1 MNILL
6 FSEDR
11 FGAEVL
17 LEILK
22 TDTVGFVVC
31 PYFDNNIHKRLEAVC
46 KAKGIEFYRTKNIN
60 DDYVQNK
67 VKDGNFDLLVSCHC
81 SRIIAK
87 EIFTLPKLGAV
98 NLHPSLLPKYRG
110 MSPQHWPIINGDKE
124 TAVTIHEIK
133 EEVDAGA
140 IVKQIK
146 IQIHENE
153 TVFELQ
159 NRMLPVYRMAFSELL
174 QDFKNG
180 TVQRIAQSPQKE
192 IYYGKFYP
200 EYAQINLRETK
211 ESVKNL
217 VRAVTHPYCGASY
230 ANYTVWSVCDIE
242 AEQENKIMKNHTRCG
257 IFSEEKQLYL
267 RLFDGVLEITDY
279 SVKTIHK
286 IYDMRGGVL
295 RYSIC
300 HGISGIQRC
309 AA

>member
-1 MNILL
+1 MNIVL

-22 TDTVGFVVC
+22 TDEVNFVVC
-31 PYFDNNIHKRLEAVC
+31 PYFENNIHKRLETVC
-46 KAKGIEFYRTKNIN
+46 KSKGIDFYRTKNIN
-60 DDYVQNK
+60 DKHVKMK
-67 VKDGNFDLLVSCHC
+67 VTNGNFDLLISCHC

-87 EIFTLPKLGAV
+87 EIFSLPRFGGV

-124 TAVTIHEIK
+124 TAVTIHEMK
-133 EEVDAGA
+133 EEVDTGA
-140 IVKQIK
+140 ILKQIRVS
-146 IQIHENE
+146 IEANE

-159 NRMLPVYRMAFSELL
+159 NKMLPVYKQAFSELL
-174 QDFKNG
+174 AEYKLG
-180 TVQRIAQSPQKE
+180 TVKRIKQRSIKE

-200 EYAQINLRETK
+200 EYAQINLRQTK

-230 ANYTVWSVCDIE
+230 QNYIVWNV
-242 AEQENKIMKNHTRCG
+242 QEIDERLEKNMMNAHSKCG
-257 IFSEEKQLYL
+257 LYIRNGNLYL
-267 RLFDGVLEITDY
+267 RLFDGILGIVDY
-279 SVKTIHK
+279 SIN
-286 IYDMRGGVL
+286 DRWGGVL
-295 RYSIC
+295 KYSNC
-300 HGISGIQRC
+300 DSISGIQRC